1 MNHEDVRNLCEQQGI
16 VALPE
21 GAASYVPPESPD
33 YVFRKE
39 LVSEMIVFWLSGE
52 KAMKLTGPAGCGKT
66 SLVEQFHAALRY
78 PLLMPN
84 TNSRT
89 EADDL
94 IGKVTAGPAGWG
106 YVPGPLHLAGENG
119 ISIFVDEYNVMSAG
133 AITSLNRA
141 AEGNSIDIPETGE
154 RIIFNQGF
162 RLFAA
167 ANPNDKALGFFGR
180 NPEDASNRERF
191 WTVEF
196 GYPDAADEQ
205 PLIEKALTSVF
216 DDDTAATFAAS
227 MLEVAGRVRRQY
239 MGENDGADALEVTMS
254 TRTLVRWARAAA
266 TFATVVGQGSDK
278 NPFRMGLERA
288 LTNAAPRESR
298 NAIHEIL
305 ADVMK

>member
-1 MNHEDVRNLCEQQGI
+1 MNHEDVRKLCEAQGI
-16 VALPE
+16 IALEEGVAP
-21 GAASYVPPESPD
+21 YVPGEDPG

-39 LVSEMIVFWLSGE
+39 LVGEMIVFWLSGE

-94 IGKVTAGPAGWG
+94 IGKVTAGTAGWG
-106 YVPGPLHLAGENG
+106 YVPGPLHVAGENG
-119 ISIFVDEYNVMSAG
+119 ISVFTDEYNVMSAG

-154 RIIFNQGF
+154 RIVFNPGF

-196 GYPDAADEQ
+196 GYPAPEEEKPLLARELIDTFGDETADR
-205 PLIEKALTSVF
+205 
-216 DDDTAATFAAS
+216 FADS

-239 MGENDGADALEVTMS
+239 MGETDAGDALEVTMS
-254 TRTLVRWARAAA
+254 TRTLVRWAKAVSV
-266 TFATVVGQGSDK
+266 FATVIGQGSDK

-298 NAIHEIL
+298 EAIHEIL